1 MDAPRRFAFSQPM
14 SRGDYGDRLQLV
26 EDYATVRRFPVL
38 ANLHVHQK
46 SPTVLESGESIEVIF
61 KQKNHTSPKSPINL
75 PLDKKASP
83 RRSRIR
89 YNSRA
94 TRGAFKKPFA
104 PCSPAKAKKATERKL
119 ASVHASSPYIPPAQN
134 RCNTRCRAGKKVHR
148 RYILPAGNSNKKDVG
163 PAIYFAGRLQS
174 KRMQLEFIKEK
185 SKKFRK
191 LVQTACR
198 NAKFENIKYC
208 NKQSVTPV

>member
-1 MDAPRRFAFSQPM
+1 MI
-14 SRGDYGDRLQLV
+14 RGDDGGLIQLV

-38 ANLHVHQK
+38 ANLHFHGK
-46 SPTVLESGESIEVIF
+46 SSTVLETGESIEVIF

-104 PCSPAKAKKATERKL
+104 PCSPAKAKKATEATGFCPCL
-119 ASVHASSPYIPPAQN
+119 FSIHSPAQS
-134 RCNTRCRAGKKVHR
+134 RCDTRCRAGKK
-148 RYILPAGNSNKKDVG
+148 YIGGTFVPAGNSNKKGCRFGDLFLHG
-163 PAIYFAGRLQS
+163 ANLQS
-174 KRMQLEFIKEK
+174 KHMQVKFIKEIK
-185 SKKFRK
+185 EKFRK

-208 NKQSVTPV
+208 NKQSVTLASNVPLLFNS

>member
-1 MDAPRRFAFSQPM
+1 MDTPQHIVFSQPM

-61 KQKNHTSPKSPINL
+61 KQKNHTSPKSPSNL

-83 RRSRIR
+83 RCSRINR
-89 YNSRA
+89 SSKA
-94 TRGAFKKPFA
+94 ARGTLKKPFV
-104 PCSPAKAKKATERKL
+104 PCSPAKAKKATERKQ
-119 ASVHASSPYIPPAQN
+119 ASVHASSPYIPQHRIGVIPVAEQAKK
-134 RCNTRCRAGKKVHR
+134 CIAGTF
-148 RYILPAGNSNKKDVG
+148 LPAGNSNKKGCRPSDLFLHG
-163 PAIYFAGRLQS
+163 ANLQS

-185 SKKFRK
+185 SK
-191 LVQTACR
+191 R
-198 NAKFENIKYC
+198 NLESLSKRHAEMLNSRTLNIAT
-208 NKQSVTPV
+208 SSR

>member
-119 ASVHASSPYIPPAQN
+119 ASVHASSPYIPRHKVGVIPVAEQ
-134 RCNTRCRAGKKVHR
+134 AKK
-148 RYILPAGNSNKKDVG
+148 YIGGTFVPAGNSNKKGCRFGDLFLHG
-163 PAIYFAGRLQS
+163 ANLQS
-174 KRMQLEFIKEK
+174 KHMQVKFIKER
-185 SKKFRK
+185 SK
-191 LVQTACR
+191 R
-198 NAKFENIKYC
+198 NLESLSKRHTEMLNSRTLDIAKRSC
-208 NKQSVTPV
+208 